1 MEDTK
6 TPLPEAATPDT
17 AESETVTATPETA
30 TPDATAIE
38 TAVLETAAPETVTAA
53 ADVEAED
60 AQSGAKPKFKLF
72 DYDAPIP
79 KYLREHG
86 KLHGILMLLLTF
98 VVVPIASILVISLTC
113 NSVGLRVV
121 QTTVS
126 MLAWFNGKL
135 AEVYVWGMINIAL
148 YAYLLVLNM
157 DGEQYSGRAKIAFYV
172 LFGLSVVILLTGLSI
187 RFTEEHTL
195 AHKLHNSLAIIG
207 FVLAVLVLIAFI
219 ITQFWRNL
227 TQAVIM
233 TAFLCFFV
241 ITGVFSIPQ
250 VNSPDADAIIT
261 AASQMYIFAMM
272 HVLFAL
278 NYCLSKLLPAKKKAR
293 QNSKA

>member
-1 MEDTK
+1 MEETE
-6 TPLPEAATPDT
+6 THATNIDEVQT
-17 AESETVTATPETA
+17 ESPVCDEIT
-30 TPDATAIE
+30 
-38 TAVLETAAPETVTAA
+38 
-53 ADVEAED
+53 
-60 AQSGAKPKFKLF
+60 GAKNGGANGTKRKKFDLF
-72 DYDAPIP
+72 DYSKPLP
-79 KYLREHG
+79 KYLEKHG
-86 KLHGILMLLLTF
+86 KLHGILMMLLTF
-98 VVVPIASILVISLTC
+98 VVVPIVSILIVTLTAG
-113 NSVGLRVV
+113 SVGLRVV

-135 AEVYVWGMINIAL
+135 AEVYIWGLINMAL
-148 YAYLLVLNM
+148 YAYLLVLNL
-157 DGEQYSGRAKIAFYV
+157 DSQRYAKPAKIAFYV
-172 LFGLSVVILLTGLSI
+172 LFGLSAVILLTGLSL

-195 AHKLHNSLAIIG
+195 SHILHNDLAITG
-207 FVLAVLVLIAFI
+207 FVLAVVLLIAFI

-278 NYCLSKLLPAKKKAR
+278 NYCLAKILPAKKKAR